1 MAGSDGVGRFTVKF
15 HGVRGSHA
23 APGKSTMRYG
33 GHTTCMEVRTGGH
46 LIIIDAGTGIIPLGG
61 QLLQEYQRN
70 PIVATLLFTH
80 THHDHMQGF
89 PFFRPAYMGQTTV
102 YMFGPSMFAESLE
115 EVLGKTM
122 LSPYFP
128 VDFKDMKS
136 MKIIRTINDSSVI
149 FLKEGS
155 DRPELAHLERD
166 SDNIPAD
173 AVRITAFKSYAHPK
187 DGVMVYR
194 IAWKDKSLVCA
205 TDTEGYVGGD
215 RRLIEFSRGADVL
228 IHDAQYLESEYSSPT
243 NPKQGWGHS
252 TPGMAAQVAIDAG
265 VHRLV
270 VTHHDPN
277 HNDETVARM
286 EKEAQ
291 AKFPNAIAA
300 YERLEVDLFAL
311 DDQPALTAA
320 PARSRTEVAG

>member
-1 MAGSDGVGRFTVKF
+1 MAGIDANGRFTVKF

-23 APGKSTMRYG
+23 APGKATMYYG
-33 GHTTCMEVRTGGH
+33 GNTTCVEVRAGGH
-46 LIIIDAGTGIIPLGG
+46 LIIIDAGTGIIPLGR
-61 QLLQEYQRN
+61 QLLSEYQGR
-70 PIVATLLFTH
+70 PIIATLLFTH

-89 PFFRPAYMGQTTV
+89 PFFVPAYSGQTTV

-136 MKIIRTINDSSVI
+136 MKVIRTINETSVI
-149 FLKEGS
+149 FLKDGAE
-155 DRPELAHLERD
+155 RPELAHLERD
-166 SDNIPAD
+166 GAHIPHD
-173 AVRITAFKSYAHPK
+173 AVRINAFKSYGHPK

-194 IAWKDKSLVCA
+194 ISWRGRSLVFA

-215 RRLIEFSRGADVL
+215 QRLIEFARGADLL
-228 IHDAQYLESEYSSPT
+228 IHDAQYTEGEYCASV

-252 TPGMAAQVAIDAG
+252 TPSMATQVAREAG
-265 VHRLV
+265 VQRLV
-270 VTHHDPN
+270 LTHHEPT

-286 EKEAQ
+286 EQEAQ
-291 AKFPNAIAA
+291 ALFANTTAA
-300 YERLEVDLFAL
+300 YERLEINLFAL
-311 DDQPALTAA
+311 EEQPVS
-320 PARSRTEVAG
+320 ARELVRSKG